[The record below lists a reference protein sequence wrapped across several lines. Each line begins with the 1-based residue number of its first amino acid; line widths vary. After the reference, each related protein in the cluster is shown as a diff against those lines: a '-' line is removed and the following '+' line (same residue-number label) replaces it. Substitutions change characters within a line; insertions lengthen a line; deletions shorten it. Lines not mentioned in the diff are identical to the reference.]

1 MREINLEITFIL
13 FGILLILFLMITVP
27 ILLYLL
33 FRKKI
38 FKIIIFISL
47 TLGFIGIIIVFGFF
61 TR

>member
-1 MREINLEITFIL
+1 MRELNLEITFIL
-13 FGILLILFLMITVP
+13 FGILLTLFLIITVP
-27 ILLYLL
+27 IILYLL

-38 FKIIIFISL
+38 FKIIVFISL